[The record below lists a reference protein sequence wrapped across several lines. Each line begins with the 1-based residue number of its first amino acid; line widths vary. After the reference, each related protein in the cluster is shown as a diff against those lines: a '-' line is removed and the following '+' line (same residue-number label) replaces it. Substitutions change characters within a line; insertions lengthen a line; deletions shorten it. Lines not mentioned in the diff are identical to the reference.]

1 MKLFGCDFSSPR
13 VDQRSL
19 NDCRNRGTSGVSE
32 LSQRIELTPRHK
44 GHHPLRPHLVSRL
57 RRSSQPGSKRFG
69 PPALHNVPLQSP
81 KSNYSD
87 LHCRNNERSFKRST
101 SRIRT
106 EVFLSSATPHPET
119 PIQVVQHTFSSVDQL
134 AEETAGWDLDWR
146 QLDRGPLDAPYVLIM
161 SPDAFFTGFSFN
173 RRFLQR
179 GHSPP
184 GRLTFGLLG
193 ESVGEIEW
201 CRASADNRHLLIFN
215 SGGDYESVS
224 QPGFHG
230 NTMSYSVDHLEGIA
244 CDLELDVDFG
254 RFRNVET
261 VLEIDPTGASDLRH
275 HLLRIHRT
283 TSAETSAIG
292 PEWIRNELEYEIPAR
307 LLRLFTT
314 NSRQVTTLI
323 DGFKDARRKG
333 RATIWKL
340 TPRNLR
346 QSSR

>member
-1 MKLFGCDFSSPR
+1 M
-13 VDQRSL
+13 
-19 NDCRNRGTSGVSE
+19 NDCRNRGTSGVGE
-32 LSQRIELTPRHK
+32 LSQRIELAPRHK
-44 GHHPLRPHLVSRL
+44 GHHPLRPHLVSGL
-57 RRSSQPGSKRFG
+57 RRSSQPGSKSIR
-69 PPALHNVPLQSP
+69 SP
-81 KSNYSD
+81 GSSQCSSPIAQNQIIQIYIAGIMSD
-87 LHCRNNERSFKRST
+87 DSDRST

-106 EVFLSSATPHPET
+106 EVILSSATPHSET

-146 QLDRGPLDAPYVLIM
+146 QLDRGPLDAPHVLIM

-230 NTMSYSVDHLEGIA
+230 NTMSYSRGSPGEY
-244 CDLELDVDFG
+244 
-254 RFRNVET
+254 R
-261 VLEIDPTGASDLRH
+261 LRSRARCG
-275 HLLRIHRT
+275 LRSLSKR
-283 TSAETSAIG
+283 
-292 PEWIRNELEYEIPAR
+292 
-307 LLRLFTT
+307 
-314 NSRQVTTLI
+314 
-323 DGFKDARRKG
+323 
-333 RATIWKL
+333 
-340 TPRNLR
+340 
-346 QSSR
+346 

>member
-1 MKLFGCDFSSPR
+1 M
-13 VDQRSL
+13 
-19 NDCRNRGTSGVSE
+19 
-32 LSQRIELTPRHK
+32 
-44 GHHPLRPHLVSRL
+44 
-57 RRSSQPGSKRFG
+57 
-69 PPALHNVPLQSP
+69 
-81 KSNYSD
+81 
-87 LHCRNNERSFKRST
+87 
-101 SRIRT
+101 
-106 EVFLSSATPHPET
+106 
-119 PIQVVQHTFSSVDQL
+119 VQHTFSSVDQL

-307 LLRLFTT
+307 LLRLFAT
-314 NSRQVTTLI
+314 NSRQVSSPI
-323 DGFKDARRKG
+323 DGFKVRAAQRARDYMENHAAEPPTIQQVSRTAGVSWRSLNYAFQELFGVTPKQYLQATRLDGARKE
-333 RATIWKL
+333 L
-340 TPRNLR
+340 CRNEPKSTVTDIANRWGFWHMGQFAADYKR
-346 QSSR
+346 QFGELPSETVRRVQGA